1 MMIKNFILLFL
12 VLSLKASAYSFLYG
26 DQKDINLDN
35 TMLERYIKPQLKAMV
50 SEYYQTLATLHP
62 LNPQLIKLKELA
74 QKASIE
80 WKNWNKHCNTWNES
94 CVQDLKKIKKIQRDL
109 EVQTTSLQKQIFD
122 RSFFLNQFFTDSLFL
137 LSSDLDELSIL
148 NYKTID
154 AMDMISILAIDSK
167 LPLQSKT
174 DLIEDNI
181 NMMQLLSEKI
191 LTELL
196 PKTLKRQY
204 FELWFFFVKD
214 LERYLTSN
222 NSDTF
227 FLNRLEYFNQN
238 WNSFHM
244 LLSKHIVQAPQSTLN
259 TLSIMHNR
267 WNSVL
272 KIILKNSSKTTN

>member
-196 PKTLKRQY
+196 PKPLKRQY

-272 KIILKNSSKTTN
+272 KIILKNS